1 MYFFPPKKSFLSVF
15 HCIGIVLFSYL
26 IVHQVYQTSST
37 YVRSIHQ
44 SSDIAFTVKDHN
56 TCVDDSKL
64 SLRLLSSVI
73 FRSDTIN
80 YLGFVLRSH
89 SLFYCSVPKVATRTF
104 LTFITYLHI
113 RDDLIP
119 LLTNKSTLSN
129 WNSQRKANPFDFNNI
144 NRILSSPMK

>member
-64 SLRLLSSVI
+64 SLRLLSS
-73 FRSDTIN
+73 
-80 YLGFVLRSH
+80 
-89 SLFYCSVPKVATRTF
+89 
-104 LTFITYLHI
+104 
-113 RDDLIP
+113 
-119 LLTNKSTLSN
+119 
-129 WNSQRKANPFDFNNI
+129 
-144 NRILSSPMK
+144 